1 MIVKFFELKKRDI
14 NKIKYFL
21 LYGNNRGLIDETF
34 NKTIKP
40 SKTQNIYNYDE
51 NDILKNLDSFE
62 ETISIKSFF
71 DKEKLIIINR
81 ATDKIFKIINNII
94 DKNLED
100 VSIVLISGILEKKS
114 KIRNLFE
121 KNKET
126 IIVPFY
132 EDNYQSLNIY
142 IINFLKEKNISLSSQ
157 NINLIIER
165 SKGDRINLINELNK
179 IESFS
184 KTQKQIKTEDI
195 LRLTNLSENFDAT
208 ELVDNV
214 LAKNQ
219 KKSLYILN
227 ENNFVSEDTILI
239 LRVFISRLKRLLK
252 IQTEIKN
259 TNKNSDQVLNKFKP
273 AIFWKEKEFVKK
285 QINILPLKKVQTLLV
300 KANDLELLI
309 KKNPSLS
316 TNILT
321 NFILEEVV

>member
-1 MIVKFFELKKRDI
+1 MIIKFFELKKKDI
-14 NKIKYFL
+14 SKIKFFL
-21 LYGNNRGLIDETF
+21 LYGNNRGLIDETL

-40 SKTQNIYNYDE
+40 SKTQNIYNYEE
-51 NDILKNLDSFE
+51 NDILKNLDNFE

-81 ATDKIFKIINNII
+81 ATDKIFKTINNII
-94 DKNLED
+94 EKNLED
-100 VSIVLISGILEKKS
+100 VSVILISGILEKKS

-126 IIVPFY
+126 LTVPFY
-132 EDNYQSLNIY
+132 EDNYQSLNMY
-142 IINFLKEKNISLSSQ
+142 IINFLKEKNISLSPQ

-195 LRLTNLSENFDAT
+195 LRLTNLSENFNAT

-227 ENNFVSEDTILI
+227 ENNFAAEDSILI
-239 LRVFISRLKRLLK
+239 FRVFINKLKRLLK

-259 TNKNSDQVLNKFKP
+259 TNKNSDQVLNNFKP
-273 AIFWKEKEFVKK
+273 IIFWKEKEFVKK
-285 QINILPLKKVQTLLV
+285 QINILPLEKVQTLLIR
-300 KANDLELLI
+300 ANDLELLI

-321 NFILEEVV
+321 NFILEEAS